1 MMKNYTTPELLMLT
15 LEEEDILTMSTV
27 ALAEN
32 DGAFDAFDFSG
43 LQF

>member
-1 MMKNYTTPELLMLT
+1 MKNYTTPELLMLT

-32 DGAFDAFDFSG
+32 DDAFDAFDFSD
-43 LQF
+43 LEF

>member
-1 MMKNYTTPELLMLT
+1 MKNYTTPELLMLT

-27 ALAEN
+27 ALAEY